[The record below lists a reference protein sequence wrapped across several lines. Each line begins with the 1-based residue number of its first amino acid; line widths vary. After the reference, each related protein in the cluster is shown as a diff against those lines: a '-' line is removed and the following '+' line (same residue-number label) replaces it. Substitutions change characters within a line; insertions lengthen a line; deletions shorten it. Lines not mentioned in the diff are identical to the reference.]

1 MSCEPNADELIYS
14 IATRQQTNRRLGNQ
28 FTKPMVE
35 MNFSAAPLN
44 STETHIIIFVEN
56 IGLVPTDW

>member
-14 IATRQQTNRRLGNQ
+14 IATRQLANRRAGNQ
-28 FTKPMVE
+28 LVKPMVE

-44 STETHIIIFVEN
+44 SNETQIILFIEN

>member
-1 MSCEPNADELIYS
+1 MSCEPNADELVYS
-14 IATRQQTNRRLGNQ
+14 IATRQQANRRLANQ

-44 STETHIIIFVEN
+44 SNDSHIILFVEN
-56 IGLVPTDW
+56 VGLVPTEW